1 MLSHDEEIVQLVLF
15 LGYRGTHFSGFQ
27 AQTGQRTVAGE
38 LSFALETLFKRP
50 FELVCAGR
58 TDAGVHAQGQVVN
71 TAFTQVEQSLF
82 SRVRLKKALNALL
95 PDDIVVYKVAFY
107 PPQFSARFDA
117 LSREY
122 VYRISL
128 HYPSLL
134 APEASWF
141 VSGELDVE
149 AMQQA
154 AQVLLG
160 EHDFTSFCKSSSS
173 VDKNCVRTLQA
184 IKITKKNALGE
195 TYLEIRVVGSG
206 FLHNMV
212 RIIVGTLVEVG
223 KGQRE
228 ADSLTETLL
237 ACDRRC
243 AGRTAPAQGLT
254 FSKVRYPYIRALRSN
269 KE

>member
-1 MLSHDEEIVQLVLF
+1 MFSHGEEIVQLVLF
-15 LGYRGTHFSGFQ
+15 LGYRGTQFSGFQ

-38 LSFALETLFKRP
+38 LSFALETLYKRP

-71 TAFTQVEQSLF
+71 TPLTQGELTLF
-82 SRVRLKKALNALL
+82 SRVRLTKALNALL
-95 PDDIVVYKVAFY
+95 PDDVVVYKVAFY
-107 PPQFSARFDA
+107 PPSFSARFDA

-128 HYPSLL
+128 HNPSLL

-141 VSGELDVE
+141 VSGELDID
-149 AMQQA
+149 AMKQA
-154 AQVLLG
+154 AALLLG

-173 VDKNCVRTLQA
+173 VDKNCVRTLQE
-184 IKITKKNALGE
+184 ITLTKKKALGE
-195 TYLEIRVVGSG
+195 SYLEIGVKGSG

-228 ADSLTETLL
+228 AASLSETLL
-237 ACDRRC
+237 ARDRRC
-243 AGRTAPAQGLT
+243 AGKTAPAQGLT
-254 FSKVRYPYIRALRSN
+254 FVKVRYPYIRALKR
-269 KE
+269 KEE